1 MMKSAVDWPCA
12 FAAYE
17 ATCLPSSVAGS
28 TLKPTP
34 GFRTWVATRPSR
46 SANDETISKYSSAL
60 PPTRPTFFMSSMPA
74 MPVTTVQKMIGPI
87 TILMSLM
94 NPSPSGFML
103 TANEGKKCPSAM
115 PMAIAISTCA

>member
-1 MMKSAVDWPCA
+1 VVVWPCA

-17 ATCLPSSVAGS
+17 ATALASSVAGS

-34 GFRTWVATRPSR
+34 GFSMCVAARPST
-46 SANDETISKYSSAL
+46 SANDETTSKYSSAL

-74 MPVTTVQKMIGPI
+74 IPVTTVQKMIGPI

-94 NPSPSGFML
+94 NPSPSGFISV
-103 TANEGKKCPSAM
+103 ASAG
-115 PMAIAISTCA
+115 